1 MILIFND
8 EIIFDRIR
16 FIFEKFQIK
25 QIFFWNNIFVSS
37 FFFLNSFLFMRIWRK
52 RFDVKRVFR
61 FISKNRKIR
70 YFLYLSTE
78 LYEYRVFSFFIIFF
92 FQLTLFSKKK
102 SFDIF
107 KFTNRIFLFFRL
119 YVVYIFNS
127 WFICAHVFKAFKSF
141 FLKKTIFFLI
151 YQLLFEIFKK
161 CLNFFYI
168 HHRKKNLIFFL
179 FFFSFHCFFNFVFLT
194 FWTFFSNQ
202 NYFFCYSFIVF
213 SFLFFQIALFFIEK
227 N

>member
-92 FQLTLFSKKK
+92 SV
-102 SFDIF
+102 DA
-107 KFTNRIFLFFRL
+107 FFRKKIVR
-119 YVVYIFNS
+119 YFQI
-127 WFICAHVFKAFKSF
+127 HKS
-141 FLKKTIFFLI
+141 
-151 YQLLFEIFKK
+151 
-161 CLNFFYI
+161 NFFI
-168 HHRKKNLIFFL
+168 
-179 FFFSFHCFFNFVFLT
+179 FSFVCRVYFQFVIYSCSCF
-194 FWTFFSNQ
+194 
-202 NYFFCYSFIVF
+202 
-213 SFLFFQIALFFIEK
+213 
-227 N
+227 